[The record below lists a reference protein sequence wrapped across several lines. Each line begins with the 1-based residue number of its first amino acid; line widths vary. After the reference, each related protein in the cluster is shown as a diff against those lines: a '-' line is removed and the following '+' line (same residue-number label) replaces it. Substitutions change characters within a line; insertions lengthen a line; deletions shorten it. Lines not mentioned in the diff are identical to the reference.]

1 MIKIDLHTHSE
12 ASKDGGIT
20 PDQYAEVLKNEVL
33 DVIAIT
39 DHDRIDFAQGMQ
51 KALGADKI
59 IVGEEITTTNGEI
72 IGLYLHTKIEPHQTP
87 EDTVQA
93 ILDQDGLVCIP
104 HPFETVRKGITLE
117 TLNKIK
123 DSVSIIESFNG
134 RAFVQNFGI
143 QATDW
148 AQRTGTVTAAN
159 SDAHGAAG
167 LGKTYT
173 VIQKRPTK
181 ETLVI
186 ELASAQKI
194 QKRPPFYTL
203 LYPKY
208 NRMKKIISG
217 RK

>member
-20 PDQYAEVLKNEVL
+20 PNQYAEVLKNEIL

-59 IVGEEITTTNGEI
+59 IVGEEITTTDGEI
-72 IGLYLHTKIEPHQTP
+72 IGLYLQTKVEPHQSP
-87 EDTVQA
+87 QATVQA
-93 ILDQDGLVCIP
+93 ILDQGGLVCIP
-104 HPFETVRKGITLE
+104 HPFETVRKGIAIE
-117 TLNKIK
+117 TLDQIK
-123 DSVSIIESFNG
+123 DDVTIVESYNG
-134 RAFVQNFGI
+134 RAFIQNFGI
-143 QATDW
+143 QASKW
-148 AQRTGTVTAAN
+148 AQESGKVTAAN

-181 ETLVI
+181 ETLAI
-186 ELASAQKI
+186 ELASAQKV
-194 QKRPPFYTL
+194 QKRPPIYTL

-208 NRMKKIISG
+208 NRVKKLMSG